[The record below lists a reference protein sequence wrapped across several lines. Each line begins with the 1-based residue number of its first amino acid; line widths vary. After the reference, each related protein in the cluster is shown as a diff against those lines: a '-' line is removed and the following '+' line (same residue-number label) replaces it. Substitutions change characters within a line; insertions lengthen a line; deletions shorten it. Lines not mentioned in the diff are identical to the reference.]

1 MTWLVVAL
9 AIACAI
15 LIFNEAAA
23 LWWLASFVAWI
34 AIVAATDSAGL
45 RGCVIFGV
53 VLVIPALIVTIK
65 PLRRALISARLLALF
80 RRALPEM
87 SSTERD
93 AIEAG
98 TVWWDAELFTGRPDW
113 AALLAHGPP
122 VLSDEER
129 AFVDRECSTLADLAN
144 DWETTARWQDL
155 SPQAWQYLKQQGFLG
170 MIIDKQHGGK
180 GFSAYAHSQVVMKLA
195 SRCSAATVSVMV
207 PNSLGPAELLLHY
220 GTEAQKA
227 YYLPR
232 LARGEEIPCFAL
244 TNPYAGSDAAA
255 IPDIGIACKGMHEG
269 KETLGFRVTWD
280 KRYIT
285 LGPIATVLGL
295 AFRVKDPDHLLGD
308 DDEPGITCALIP
320 TSHPGVSIGRRH
332 WPLNAVFQNGP
343 NSGKDV
349 FIPIDWVIGGAEQV
363 GNGWRMLMECLAA
376 GRAISL
382 PSAGVGTAKLAVRG
396 TSAYAALRRQFK
408 TPIGKFE
415 GIHEALGRMGGN
427 LYVIDAM
434 RRFCAQAVDLGEK
447 PAVLSAIA
455 KYHVTERSRRIVT
468 DAMDIAGGKG
478 ICLGPSNF
486 LARAYQQAP
495 ISITVE
501 GANILTRSLIIFGQG
516 SIRCHPYLLK
526 EMTAAR
532 DDDQERALIAFD
544 NAFFRHAAFVAS
556 NALRSVVHG
565 LTCGAFIK
573 KPSGAT
579 AVLANYY
586 RAVTRLCIAFAFVA
600 DLSMLSLGG
609 ALKRRE
615 RLSARLGDI
624 LSQLVL
630 MSATLKRFE
639 DDGAHA
645 EDLPFVRWGLK
656 DALLAADQAFEGL
669 FANFPNQFAATLM
682 RLLAF
687 PYGLRRRPPSD
698 ALASTI
704 ALLIQ
709 TPCDARTRLLADSHV
724 PAHDDCDEP
733 IACGERLLGLC
744 QEVAEIET
752 KLRDAVHAG
761 RVAPLPQNLDEL
773 PGWARTAQAL
783 GCIDVRERDT
793 LVRYAR
799 DGAAFVKVDDFP
811 ADFDRPEAHSSSA
824 GGGNQSTAMKQDQ
837 QPSPNADNRT
847 DLSVDVDRH

>member
-1 MTWLVVAL
+1 MAWLVLAL
-9 AIACAI
+9 AVAGAI
-15 LIFNEAAA
+15 LIFFEAAA
-23 LWWLASFVAWI
+23 LWWLVALCVWL
-34 AIVAATDSAGL
+34 AIVALTHAAGVI
-45 RGCVIFGV
+45 GCIVLGV
-53 VLVIPALIVTIK
+53 VFIVPAWVIASA
-65 PLRRALISARLLALF
+65 PLRRSLISKRVLALF
-80 RRALPEM
+80 RQALPEM
-87 SSTERD
+87 SPTERD

-113 AALLAHGPP
+113 DRLLTHGPP
-122 VLSDEER
+122 LLSDEER
-129 AFVDRECSTLADLAN
+129 AFLATQCAQLADLAN

-155 SPQAWQYLKQQGFLG
+155 SPQAWRFLKSQGFLG

-227 YYLPR
+227 HYLPR
-232 LARGEEIPCFAL
+232 LARGEDIPCFAL
-244 TNPYAGSDAAA
+244 TSPYAGSDAAA
-255 IPDIGIACKGMHEG
+255 IPDVGIVCKGSYEG
-269 KETLGFRVTWD
+269 RETLGFSVTWD

-295 AFRVKDPDHLLGD
+295 AFRVRDPDRLLGGN
-308 DDEPGITCALIP
+308 DEPGITCALIP

-349 FIPIDWVIGGAEQV
+349 FIPIDWVIGGPAQV

-382 PSAGVGTAKLAVRG
+382 PSASVGTAKLAVRG

-427 LYVIDAM
+427 LYVMDAT
-434 RRFCAQAVDLGEK
+434 RRLCAQAVDLGEK

-455 KYHVTERSRRIVT
+455 KYHVTERSRQVVN
-468 DAMDIAGGKG
+468 DAMDVAGGKG
-478 ICLGPSNF
+478 ICMGPSNF
-486 LARAYQQAP
+486 LARAYQQLP

-532 DDDQERALIAFD
+532 DDDDERALISFD
-544 NAFFRHAAFVAS
+544 HAFFRHAAFLAS
-556 NALRSVVHG
+556 NALRSLVHG
-565 LTCGAFIK
+565 VTCGAFLS
-573 KPSGAT
+573 KPQAASP
-579 AVLANYY
+579 VLANYY
-586 RAVTRLCIAFAFVA
+586 RAVTRTCIAFAFVA
-600 DLSMLSLGG
+600 DASMLLLGG

-615 RLSARLGDI
+615 RLSARLGDV

-639 DDGAHA
+639 DEGAHP
-645 EDLPFVRWGLK
+645 EDLPFVRWGIK
-656 DALLAADQAFEGL
+656 DALFEAEQAFEGL
-669 FANFPNQFAATLM
+669 FANYPNRFAGAVLRT
-682 RLLAF
+682 LAF
-687 PYGLRRRPPSD
+687 PLGLRHRPPSD
-698 ALASTI
+698 GLVSAI

-709 TPCDARTRLLADSHV
+709 TPCDARDRLLADSYV
-724 PAHDDCDEP
+724 PAQADSSDP
-733 IACGERLLGLC
+733 IACGERLLEFC
-744 QEVAEIET
+744 QQVAEIEA
-752 KLRDAVHAG
+752 KLREAMRTGSV
-761 RVAPLPQNLDEL
+761 RSMPQSLAEL
-773 PGWARTAQAL
+773 PLWARLAQER
-783 GCIDVRERDT
+783 GWIDQRERDV
-793 LVRYAR
+793 LERFAR
-799 DGAAFVKVDDFP
+799 DGAAFVSVDDFA
-811 ADFDRPEAHSSSA
+811 ADFDRSKQRHGEDEVSMARSA
-824 GGGNQSTAMKQDQ
+824 PGSDE
-837 QPSPNADNRT
+837 QPANAATPADVPINANR
-847 DLSVDVDRH
+847 D

>member
-1 MTWLVVAL
+1 MAWLVVAL
-9 AIACAI
+9 VVAGAI
-15 LIFNEAAA
+15 LIFTEAAA
-23 LWWLASFVAWI
+23 IWWLVTLGAWL
-34 AIVAATDSAGL
+34 AIVAPTHAAGVV
-45 RGCVIFGV
+45 GCVVFGIV
-53 VLVIPALIVTIK
+53 FVLPAFILALV
-65 PLRRALISARLLALF
+65 PLRRVLISDRVLAWF

-113 AALLAHGPP
+113 DALLAHGPP

-129 AFVDRECSTLADLAN
+129 AFVDDECATLADLAN
-144 DWETTARWQDL
+144 DWESTARWQDL
-155 SPQAWQYLKQQGFLG
+155 SPQAWEYVKRRGFLG

-227 YYLPR
+227 HYLPR

-244 TNPYAGSDAAA
+244 TTPYAGSDAAA
-255 IPDIGIACKGMHEG
+255 IPDIGIVCKGMHEG
-269 KETLGFRVTWD
+269 RETLGFSVTWD

-295 AFRVKDPDHLLGD
+295 AFRVRDPDHLLGSI
-308 DDEPGITCALIP
+308 DEPGITCALIP
-320 TSHPGVSIGRRH
+320 TSHPGVKIGRRH

-343 NSGKDV
+343 NSGNDV
-349 FIPIDWVIGGAEQV
+349 FIPIDWVIGGPAQV

-427 LYVIDAM
+427 LYVMDAM
-434 RRFCAQAVDLGEK
+434 RRLCAQAVDLGEK

-455 KYHVTERSRRIVT
+455 KYHVTERSRRVIN

-478 ICLGPSNF
+478 ICMGPSNF
-486 LARAYQQAP
+486 LARAYQQLP

-532 DDDQERALIAFD
+532 DDDQARASISFD
-544 NAFFRHAAFVAS
+544 HAFFRHAAFLAS
-556 NALRSVVHG
+556 NALRSFVHG
-565 LTCGAFIK
+565 MTCGAFLK
-573 KPSGAT
+573 KPSSASS
-579 AVLANYY
+579 VLSNYY

-600 DLSMLSLGG
+600 DISMLLLGG
-609 ALKRRE
+609 TLKRRE
-615 RLSARLGDI
+615 RLSARLGDV

-639 DDGAHA
+639 DEGAHA

-669 FANFPNQFAATLM
+669 FANYPNRFAAAIIRT
-682 RLLAF
+682 LAF
-687 PYGLRRRPPSD
+687 PLGLRRRPPSD
-698 ALASTI
+698 GLVSTL

-709 TPCDARTRLLADSHV
+709 TPSGARDRLLADSHV
-724 PAHDDCDEP
+724 PAQADSDDP
-733 IACGERLLGLC
+733 IACGERLLELC
-744 QEVAEIET
+744 QQVAEIEV
-752 KLRDAVHAG
+752 KLHEAVRSGRAQPMPQSLALLPLWAQTAEARGWIDRQDRDV
-761 RVAPLPQNLDEL
+761 L
-773 PGWARTAQAL
+773 
-783 GCIDVRERDT
+783 I
-793 LVRYAR
+793 RYAR
-799 DGAAFVKVDDFP
+799 DGEAFVRVDDFP
-811 ADFDRPEAHSSSA
+811 ADFDRAQRPPDDPLHTAPRAVPGDGERATGATMPAGLSS
-824 GGGNQSTAMKQDQ
+824 D
-837 QPSPNADNRT
+837 ADP
-847 DLSVDVDRH
+847 D